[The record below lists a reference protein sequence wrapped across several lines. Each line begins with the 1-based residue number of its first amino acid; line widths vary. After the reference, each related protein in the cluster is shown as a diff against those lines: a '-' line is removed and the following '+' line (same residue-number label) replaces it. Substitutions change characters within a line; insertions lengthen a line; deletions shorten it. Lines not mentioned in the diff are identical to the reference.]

1 MSRSACSHTSQGAR
15 ADFMG
20 KVLSS
25 QPAVLTHHSSVC
37 GGFPMRLQEGG
48 CRGGKS

>member
-1 MSRSACSHTSQGAR
+1 MSRSACFHTSQGAR

-20 KVLSS
+20 TVLSS
-25 QPAVLTHHSSVC
+25 QPAVLTHHSSVW